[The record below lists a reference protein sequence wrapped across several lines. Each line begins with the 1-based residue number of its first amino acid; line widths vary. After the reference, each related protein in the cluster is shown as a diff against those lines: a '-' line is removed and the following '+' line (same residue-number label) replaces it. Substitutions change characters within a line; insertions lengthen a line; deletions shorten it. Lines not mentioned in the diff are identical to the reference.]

1 MTQLVRKIK
10 RTSIVTTEPI
20 TLATARLHLR
30 LDAVGSPAAHPD
42 DALVTA
48 LIKTA
53 RESVESFTEL
63 TVAQTTFALA
73 LDEFPVNEIPLGT
86 SPVNSITSITYTD
99 TNGAT
104 QTLNANQYIFDS
116 YSNPAKI
123 FPVTTWPHTKIVP
136 NAVIVRFA
144 AGFTDGLSPNEYPMP
159 TALKQAMLLYIGEL
173 YENREAINV
182 GNIVSEIPYGMIHL
196 MTPYRIN
203 MGA

>member
-10 RTSIVTTEPI
+10 RTAVVTTEPI

-30 LDAVGSPAAHPD
+30 LDAVGSPPSHPD

-53 RESVESFTEL
+53 REAVEAYTEL
-63 TVAQTTFALA
+63 TVAQTTYALA
-73 LDEFPVNEIPLGT
+73 LDEFPVNAIELGT

-99 TNGAT
+99 TNGT
-104 QTLNANQYIFDS
+104 SQTLNANQYIFDS

-123 FPVTTWPHTKIVP
+123 FPVTIWPQAKQIP
-136 NAVIVRFA
+136 NAIIVRFA
-144 AGFTDGLSPNEYPMP
+144 AGYTDTLSPNDYPIP
-159 TALKQAMLLYIGEL
+159 SALKQAMLLYIGEL

-182 GNIVSEIPYGMIHL
+182 GNLVTTIPYGMIHL